1 MRRLHGASQRPADPL
16 LRDAGLRRRHRQGG
30 DARRPRHAREA
41 ASDPEAV
48 RRGPGAVVWLMT
60 RRPDQ
65 AGRRPPKREEEAGRG
80 RDKERARRSEMP
92 LRDARQHPAR
102 GQARRRDDGLR
113 EANMTKMENN
123 ISRRSLFKGAG
134 ALVVSIGAPIGLET
148 VLGIDAAFAQATG
161 TKPPLT
167 PVLLSSFIA
176 VNADG
181 SVSAFFGKMDMGQGL
196 FTAIGQMVAEELDVP
211 FKAVR
216 VLMGDTA
223 TSVNQ
228 GGASGSTGVQLG
240 GKQMRAAAA
249 EARRV
254 LVEMAAERL
263 GRPAG
268 HRTSTARA
276 SHAKNDPAKKAT
288 YAELI
293 GGRYFNVQL
302 DWNKEMGNPLYAPGK
317 AKPKDP
323 KDYKIVGKP
332 LPREDIAPLVYCTQ
346 DYCTDVKRPGML
358 HARMIRPPVAGSVP
372 VKVDEASIKDIP
384 GAKYY
389 LEKGFLAV
397 YAENEWNA
405 IKASQALK
413 VEWSNVTPPFVEQSQ
428 LYEHIRKT
436 PARKHE
442 DEGKQVGDVEAAF
455 RTAAR
460 VVEAEYEWPF
470 QSHACMGPACALVE
484 IVDGKVTC
492 WTGSQ
497 KPHFVQNGISRT
509 INVPLDNVHVIWVVG
524 PGSYGRS
531 DADDA
536 AMDAAV
542 LAKATGKPVRVQ
554 YTREQGTGWDPKG
567 PASTHRARAA
577 IDKDGK
583 VVAYEFSSKAFSRVD
598 VNTNGSQPFDTLAG
612 HLRGIELKSGD
623 NFGIPA
629 ESYEFA
635 NKRTYWETIPPLLDR
650 ASPLR
655 SSHLRDPVGPQI
667 QFASESFMD
676 ELAHTLNLDPVEFR
690 LRHVKDARDIAVIK
704 AAAEKAGWQPRPSP
718 RRDQTGNKVSGRG
731 IAYAQRNGTRVAIVA
746 EVDVDRSTGKI
757 FARKFTVAHDC
768 GQIINPDGL
777 KHTIEGNIIQ
787 GLSRTIWEETKFDAK
802 SVTSIDW
809 VSYPIL
815 DITETPAAIDI
826 VLIDR
831 PNVPPSGAGEPSMRP
846 LTAAI
851 ANAIFDATGVR
862 IRRVPFTPDRV
873 RASMS

>member
-1 MRRLHGASQRPADPL
+1 MIRIDKPA
-16 LRDAGLRRRHRQGG
+16 
-30 DARRPRHAREA
+30 
-41 ASDPEAV
+41 
-48 RRGPGAVVWLMT
+48 T
-60 RRPDQ
+60 F
-65 AGRRPPKREEEAGRG
+65 
-80 RDKERARRSEMP
+80 
-92 LRDARQHPAR
+92 
-102 GQARRRDDGLR
+102 
-113 EANMTKMENN
+113 
-123 ISRRSLFKGAG
+123 SRRSVLKASG
-134 ALVVSIGAPIGLET
+134 ALVVSLGAPITLDA
-148 VLGIDAAFAQATG
+148 VLGVNVAHAQASA
-161 TKPPLT
+161 TKPPLM
-167 PVLLSSFIA
+167 PDQLASFIA

-211 FKAVR
+211 FKAVK
-216 VLMGDTA
+216 VIMGDTA

-228 GGASGSTGVQLG
+228 GGASGSTGIQLG
-240 GKQMRAAAA
+240 GKQMRMAAA

-254 LVEMAAERL
+254 LVEMAATKL
-263 GRPAG
+263 SLPADQLTVTDG
-268 HRTSTARA
+268 VV
-276 SHAKNDPAKKAT
+276 HAKSDPTKKAS

-293 GGRYFNVQL
+293 GGRYFNVPL
-302 DWNKEMGNPLYAPGK
+302 AWNKEYGNTLYAPGQ

-323 KDYKIVGKP
+323 SQYKIVGKG
-332 LPREDIAPLVYCTQ
+332 LSREDIAPLVYCQQ
-346 DYCTDVKRPGML
+346 DFCTDVKRPGML

-372 VKVDEASIKDIP
+372 VKVDETSLKDIP
-384 GAKYY
+384 GAKFYF
-389 LEKGFLAV
+389 EKGFLAV
-397 YAENEWNA
+397 YAEKEWDA
-405 IKASQALK
+405 IRASQVLK
-413 VEWSNVTPPFVEQSQ
+413 VEWSQVPAPFVEQAA
-428 LYEHIRKT
+428 LYDHIRKT
-436 PARKHE
+436 AARKHV
-442 DEGKQVGDVEAAF
+442 DEGKQVGNVEEAF

-484 IVDGKVTC
+484 VTDAGVTC

-497 KPHFVQNGISRT
+497 KPHFVQNGIAGT
-509 INVPLDNVHVIWVVG
+509 IGVPRENVHVIWVVG

-542 LAKATGKPVRVQ
+542 LSKATGRPVRVQ

-567 PASTHRARAA
+567 PASIHRARAA
-577 IDKDGK
+577 IDASGQ
-583 VVAYEFSSKAFSRVD
+583 VIAYEFVSKGFSRVD
-598 VNTNGSQPFDTLAG
+598 VNTNGSQPHDTLAG
-612 HLRGIELKSGD
+612 QLRGVPLKSGD

-635 NKRTYWETIPPLLDR
+635 SKRTYWETIPPLLDR

-676 ELAHTLNLDPVEFR
+676 EVAHALNVDPVEFR

-704 AAAEKAGWQPRPSP
+704 AAAEKAGWQSRPSP
-718 RRDQTGNKVSGRG
+718 RRDQTGTKVTGRG
-731 IAYAQRNGTRVAIVA
+731 MAYAQRNGTRVAIVA
-746 EVDVDRSTGKI
+746 EVDVDRSSGKV

-768 GQIINPDGL
+768 GQIINPVGL

-787 GLSRTIWEETKFDAK
+787 GLSRTIWEETKFDTK
-802 SVTSIDW
+802 SVTTVDW

-815 DITETPAAIDI
+815 DIMEMPEVIDI

-831 PNVPPSGAGEPSMRP
+831 PNVAPSGAGEPSMRP
-846 LTAAI
+846 LSSAI

-873 RASMS
+873 RAAMS

>member
-1 MRRLHGASQRPADPL
+1 
-16 LRDAGLRRRHRQGG
+16 
-30 DARRPRHAREA
+30 
-41 ASDPEAV
+41 
-48 RRGPGAVVWLMT
+48 MT
-60 RRPDQ
+60 RMEKP
-65 AGRRPPKREEEAGRG
+65 AMFFRRAILKTG
-80 RDKERARRSEMP
+80 
-92 LRDARQHPAR
+92 
-102 GQARRRDDGLR
+102 
-113 EANMTKMENN
+113 
-123 ISRRSLFKGAG
+123 G
-134 ALVVSIGAPIGLET
+134 ALVVSIGAPIAFDT
-148 VLGIDAAFAQATG
+148 VLGINAAYAQATPS
-161 TKPPLT
+161 KPPLT
-167 PVLLSSFIA
+167 PDQLSSYIA

-196 FTAIGQMVAEELDVP
+196 FTAVGQIVAEELDVP
-211 FKAVR
+211 FKAVK
-216 VLMGDTA
+216 VFMGDTA

-228 GGASGSTGVQLG
+228 GGASGSTGIQNG
-240 GKQMRAAAA
+240 GKQMRVAAA

-254 LVEMAAERL
+254 LVEMAAEKL
-263 GRPAG
+263 KLPAEELAVTDG
-268 HRTSTARA
+268 VV
-276 SHAKNDPAKKAT
+276 HAKGDPGKKAS

-302 DWNKEMGNPLYAPGK
+302 DWNKQMGNPLYAPGK

-323 KDYKIVGKP
+323 KDYKIVGKG
-332 LPREDIAPLVYCTQ
+332 LPREDIAPLVYCQQ
-346 DYCTDVKRPGML
+346 DFCTDVKRPGML
-358 HARMIRPPVAGSVP
+358 HARMIRPPVAGSTP
-372 VKVDEASIKDIP
+372 VKVDESSIKDIP
-384 GAKYY
+384 GAKVY

-397 YAENEWNA
+397 YAEKEWDA
-405 IKASQALK
+405 IKASQKLK
-413 VEWSNVTPPFVEQSQ
+413 VEWSDVKPPFIEQAA
-428 LYEHIRKT
+428 LYDHIRKT
-436 PARKHE
+436 PARKHQ
-442 DEGKQVGDVEAAF
+442 DEGKQAGNVDEAF
-455 RTAAR
+455 KTAAR

-484 IVDGKVTC
+484 VKDGQATC

-509 INVPLDNVHVIWVVG
+509 IDLPLDKVHVVWVVG

-542 LAKATGKPVRVQ
+542 LAKATGRPVRVQ
-554 YTREQGTGWDPKG
+554 YTRDQGTGWDPKG

-577 IDKDGK
+577 IDASGK
-583 VVAYEFSSKAFSRVD
+583 VVAYEFVSKGFSRVD
-598 VNTNGSQPFDTLAG
+598 VNTNGSQPHDTLAG
-612 HLRGIELKSGD
+612 QLRGIELKSGD

-676 ELAHTLNLDPVEFR
+676 EVAHALNADPVEFR
-690 LRHVKDARDIAVIK
+690 LRHVKEPRDIAVIK

-718 RRDQTGNKVSGRG
+718 RRDQTGSKVTGRG

-746 EVDVDRSTGKI
+746 EVDVDRTTGKI
-757 FARKFTVAHDC
+757 WARKFTVAHDC

-787 GLSRTIWEETKFDAK
+787 GLSRTVWEEVKFDSK
-802 SVTSIDW
+802 NVTTVDW
-809 VSYPIL
+809 ITYPIL
-815 DITETPAAIDI
+815 DIMEMPETIDV

-831 PNVPPSGAGEPSMRP
+831 PNVAPSGAGEPAMRP
-846 LTAAI
+846 LAAAV
-851 ANAIFDATGVR
+851 ANAVFDATGVR

-873 RASMS
+873 RAAMS